1 MLIVIKGRGGRKM
14 IATTSYEGSGG
25 DKIKIL
31 IGHNL
36 VQCNKELTKL
46 KLKKNKRINKYL
58 K

>member
-1 MLIVIKGRGGRKM
+1 M